1 MREESSTQ
9 TNALNKIRSYNSSK
23 FYPIFVFFNLN
34 ILPTYE
40 AVEKTQGFQIL
51 TKDLGVLLEF
61 SKHIQLYID
70 YKDYEGGD
78 QASSDII
85 YGRCVIYMCV
95 CGKGV

>member
-23 FYPIFVFFNLN
+23 FYPIFVFSNLN
-34 ILPTYE
+34 ILPTNE

-51 TKDLGVLLEF
+51 TKDIGVLLEF
-61 SKHIQLYID
+61 SKHIHYN
-70 YKDYEGGD
+70 DYEGGD